1 MTCADWIVR
10 NARKEDFP
18 RLIELLKVTDL
29 FWETGDTEEVFAKK
43 LAFDPDSILVLE
55 RVDKIIGMV
64 TTVYD
69 PWASFIWHVAIDPTY
84 QGRGLGHMLAEE
96 AERRLRA
103 RGTTSVNGYVLP
115 SNRNSLS
122 FLKARGYTACVTV
135 VAMEKV
141 LKN

>member
-29 FWETGDTEEVFAKK
+29 FWETGDTEEVFEKK
-43 LAFDPDSILVLE
+43 LAFDPNSILVLE
-55 RVDKIIGMV
+55 CMDKIIGMV

-69 PWASFIWHVAIDPTY
+69 PWASFIWHVAIDPAY
-84 QGRGLGHMLAEE
+84 QKRGLGHMLAEE
-96 AERRLRA
+96 AEKRLKA

-115 SNRNSLS
+115 TNRNSLS
-122 FLKARGYTACVTV
+122 FLRVRGYTECVTV